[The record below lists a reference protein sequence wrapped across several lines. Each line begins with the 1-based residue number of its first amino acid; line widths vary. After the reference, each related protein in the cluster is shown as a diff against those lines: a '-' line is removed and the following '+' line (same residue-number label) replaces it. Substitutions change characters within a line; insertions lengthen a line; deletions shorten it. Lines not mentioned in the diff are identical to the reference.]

1 MRLGQA
7 AMEALRAEITGCL
20 KPGDELVVACPVAL
34 KGTSVIAENKKDR
47 LAERF
52 SAGFIQNCISLWD
65 DHGAQRNVES
75 QTDVDEQSESL
86 TETENGKN
94 EKHEKDSI
102 VWKTALEAGATAL
115 YAMGEGGFLSALWK
129 MAEASEVGLEADF
142 RKVPIRQETIE
153 VCEIFDLNPYKL
165 QADGAVLIGIRG
177 GEALVQRL
185 RNEGFMAEIIGQ
197 TNSGNDRLLY
207 SGSSARYLERP
218 AEDELYRIRDIKSC

>member
-34 KGTSVIAENKKDR
+34 KGTSVIAKNKKDK

-52 SAGFIQNCISLWD
+52 SAG
-65 DHGAQRNVES
+65 GA
-75 QTDVDEQSESL
+75 
-86 TETENGKN
+86 G
-94 EKHEKDSI
+94 SI
-102 VWKTALEAGATAL
+102 VWKIAQEADASAL

-185 RNEGFMAEIIGQ
+185 RNEGFMAEVIGQ

-207 SGSSARYLERP
+207 SGGSARYLERP
-218 AEDELYRIRDIKSC
+218 AEDELQQLLKE